1 MAAAHLGNCL
11 LDYVKSLGRSE
22 QATAAISHCMR
33 CEMTPADITNLRRRM
48 ALLDLQPSA
57 AGFEVMPI
65 VPARIDPHLL
75 ILI

>member
-1 MAAAHLGNCL
+1 MAAAHLGSCL

-33 CEMTPADITNLRRRM
+33 CEMTPANTPNLRNRDI
-48 ALLDLQPSA
+48 LWQLQPSA
-57 AGFEVMPI
+57 AGFEVMLI

-75 ILI
+75 ILT